1 MQLLLPMNRAR
12 AAFAGPGFTD
22 AAFRE
27 NSMRT
32 AEKFFAHKNKIVCA
46 KKKNYLRSE
55 FFCPSLS
62 ANPVG

>member
-32 AEKFFAHKNKIVCA
+32 AEKFYAHKRKILCA
-46 KKKNYLRSE
+46 QK
-55 FFCPSLS
+55 
-62 ANPVG
+62 